1 MRIKLTAGDE
11 SGMLFEAVRQC
22 GKRCEL
28 PQNRHPDAIEYF
40 DGPKKLGTE
49 ASAVRLDAE
58 TVVTG
63 LMGAPAALYGPLC
76 NRQRGW

>member
-11 SGMLFEAVRQC
+11 NGMFFEAAGQR

-28 PQNRHPDAIEYF
+28 PQNRHPDAIEHL
-40 DGPKKLGTE
+40 DGPKKLRTE
-49 ASAVRLDAE
+49 ATAVCLDAE

-63 LMGAPAALYGPLC
+63 LMDSPAALYGPLC